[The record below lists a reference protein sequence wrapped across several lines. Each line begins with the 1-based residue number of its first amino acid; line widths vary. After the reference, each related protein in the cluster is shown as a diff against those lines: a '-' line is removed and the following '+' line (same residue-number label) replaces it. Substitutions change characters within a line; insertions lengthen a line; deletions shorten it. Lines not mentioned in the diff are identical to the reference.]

1 MYKEKIE
8 KILAELSVGLFEREE
23 CLKLVLL
30 SMFAGKSIFLYG
42 PPGTAKSMI
51 ARRASLAF
59 DTLGNSRIP
68 NENSTENSRI
78 PSENSRIPNKNKG
91 FFAYLMNRFSTPEE
105 IFGPIDIA
113 ELKKNNLTRKT
124 DGYLPTAHFAFL
136 DEIWKSSPAILNTL
150 LTIINERIYRDGN
163 TDVKVPL
170 KGIVC
175 ASNEF
180 PPANQGLEAL
190 YDRMILR
197 YHVKPLENK
206 ENFLNLVSN
215 ESDKSVE
222 LSHTFSLGE
231 LDEII
236 TLSKAVSFDESA
248 KEAFCQIKAMIDEL
262 RAKS

>member
-1 MYKEKIE
+1 
-8 KILAELSVGLFEREE
+8 
-23 CLKLVLL
+23 
-30 SMFAGKSIFLYG
+30 MFAGKSIFLYG

-68 NENSTENSRI
+68 NENST
-78 PSENSRIPNKNKG
+78 ENSRIPNKNKG

-197 YHVKPLENK
+197 YFIKPLK
-206 ENFLNLVSN
+206 ENFEKLF
-215 ESDKSVE
+215 KSK
-222 LSHTFSLGE
+222 H
-231 LDEII
+231 
-236 TLSKAVSFDESA
+236 
-248 KEAFCQIKAMIDEL
+248 
-262 RAKS
+262 